1 MKSFKTILIVVVI
14 GIVAWNSVYF
24 RRLDEVK
31 QSLDAKDFDAAQY
44 ASTFWKSTLPGA
56 LVKAIDLTELTT
68 LISANEAKAFDDHS
82 HALGIGNLR
91 YFLIKGK
98 GAVESVKDDIV
109 IIVLANSEQRIAL
122 ATEFIF
128 GNAIRD
134 ASGLIN
140 VNEFTNTM
148 HFNNVSAEI
157 NKIVRETV
165 LPEFKNNV
173 KAGDLVVFTG
183 AIELNREHP
192 DLKDFEVIP
201 IQISIIK

>member
-31 QSLDAKDFDAAQY
+31 LSLDAKDFDAAQY

-56 LVKAIDLTELTT
+56 LGKAIDLTELTT

-82 HALGIGNLR
+82 QALGIGNLR

-109 IIVLANSEQRIAL
+109 II
-122 ATEFIF
+122 
-128 GNAIRD
+128 
-134 ASGLIN
+134 
-140 VNEFTNTM
+140 
-148 HFNNVSAEI
+148 
-157 NKIVRETV
+157 
-165 LPEFKNNV
+165 
-173 KAGDLVVFTG
+173 
-183 AIELNREHP
+183 
-192 DLKDFEVIP
+192 
-201 IQISIIK
+201 

>member
-56 LVKAIDLTELTT
+56 LGKAIDLTELTT